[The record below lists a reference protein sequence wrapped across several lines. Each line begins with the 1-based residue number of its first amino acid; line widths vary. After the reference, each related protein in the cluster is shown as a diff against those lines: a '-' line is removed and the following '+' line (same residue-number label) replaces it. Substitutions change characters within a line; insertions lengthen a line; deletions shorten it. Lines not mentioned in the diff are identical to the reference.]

1 MPLTKLQ
8 FRPGINRET
17 TSYSNEGGWF
27 DGEKIRF
34 RYGFPEKIGGWK
46 KATNVSFLGGC
57 RALKTWVALD
67 NSQYT
72 GIGTHLK
79 YYLKYGQ
86 ELKDITPLRTTTT
99 SGISFSASANT
110 LSANI
115 TVDDT
120 TIPLTSASG
129 FPDSGRIKIDSEEI
143 TYTGISSNNLT
154 GCVRGAESTTA
165 ATHTSSTAVGCAT
178 VQVALTAHGAEQYDF
193 VTLSGAAALGGNMTA
208 NVLNQ
213 EYQISS
219 IESVDVFY
227 IEARTASTTIQ
238 DITVNGELDPTFVY
252 STSSDSGT
260 GGSSTAGAFQ
270 ISVGLNVAIAGTGW
284 GAGTWG
290 RGTWNSAADTSSD
303 LISLRIWSHDNFG
316 EDLLM
321 NVRDGGIYYWD
332 TSLRSSNFSRAVALN
347 SLADTDGTCPQIA
360 KQIMISDVNR
370 HIIVFGCD
378 PEGALGTQDP
388 LLIRFS
394 SQESL
399 TSWQSTALNT
409 AGELKVGSGSEII
422 CAVETRQQVIV
433 FTDVSVHAMQYLGD
447 PYIFGISQIS
457 ENTTI
462 MSPICAK
469 AVDDTIFWMGF
480 DDFYMYNGTVQKLPC
495 SVKQYVFNDFNA
507 LQREKVFA
515 GLNSSFNEVWWFYCS
530 SASDTV
536 DKYVV
541 YNYLEEAW
549 CYGNLARS
557 AWNDRGITTY
567 PLSAGLDGF
576 LYDQETG
583 LDDGS
588 TSPASAISS
597 HIESSQMDIGD
608 GEQFSFIRRYLPDV
622 TFDGSTATNPSTT
635 FTMKAR
641 NYPGGN
647 YLASDADSVTQS
659 VAGTTSVVE
668 QFTNQV
674 NIRLRGRSF
683 ALRVA
688 STDSEVQW
696 RLGTPRVDIRAD
708 GRR

>member
-1 MPLTKLQ
+1 MALTKLQ
-8 FRPGINRET
+8 FKPGINRET

-34 RYGFPEKIGGWK
+34 RAGYPEKIGGWK
-46 KATNVSFLGGC
+46 KATTVSFLGGC
-57 RALKTWVALD
+57 RALHTWVSLTND
-67 NSQYT
+67 QFT

-86 ELKDITPLRTTTT
+86 TLKDITPLRRTAT
-99 SGISFSASANT
+99 SGISFSAKANT

-115 TVDDT
+115 TVADT

-129 FPDSGRIKIDSEEI
+129 FPDEGRIKIDSEEI
-143 TYTGISSNNLT
+143 TYTGITSNNLT
-154 GCVRGAESTTA
+154 GCVRGAQSTTA
-165 ATHTSSTAVGCAT
+165 ATHSSSAAVGCAT
-178 VQVALTAHGAEQYDF
+178 VQVTLTDHGATQYDF
-193 VTLSGAAALGGNMTA
+193 VTLSAAAALGGTITA

-213 EYQISS
+213 EYQIVT
-219 IESVDVFY
+219 IESANVFY
-227 IEARTASTTIQ
+227 IEARTVTEIP
-238 DITVNGELDPTFVY
+238 DITVDGQLTPTFVY
-252 STSSDSGT
+252 ANASDTGT
-260 GGSSTAGAFQ
+260 GGASTEGAFQ

-290 RGTWNSAADTSSD
+290 RGGWNSAADTSSD

-347 SLADTDGTCPQIA
+347 SLSGTDGAAPQIA
-360 KQIMISDVNR
+360 KQIMVSDTNR

-378 PEGALGTQDP
+378 PESALGTQDP

-399 TSWQSTALNT
+399 TAWQSTATNS
-409 AGELKVGSGSEII
+409 AGELRVGSGSEII
-422 CAVETRQQVIV
+422 CAVETRQQIIV
-433 FTDVSVHAMQYLGD
+433 FTDASVHAMQYLGD
-447 PYIFGISQIS
+447 PYVFGISQIS

-462 MSPICAK
+462 MSPMCAK
-469 AVDDTIFWMGF
+469 AVDDIVFWMGF
-480 DDFYMYNGTVQKLPC
+480 DDFYMYTGSVQKLPC
-495 SVKQYVFNDFNA
+495 TVKQYIFNDFNK
-507 LQREKVFA
+507 LQREKVFSC
-515 GLNSSFNEVWWFYCS
+515 LNSSFNEVWWFYCS
-530 SASDTV
+530 GDSDTI

-541 YNYLEEAW
+541 YNYLEQAW
-549 CYGNLARS
+549 SYGNLSRT

-567 PLSAGLDGF
+567 PLAAGTDGY
-576 LYDQETG
+576 LYDHETG

-588 TSPASAISS
+588 TSPPSAISA
-597 HIESSQMDIGD
+597 HIESSQVDIGD
-608 GEQFSFIRRYLPDV
+608 GEQFLFMRRYLPDV

-641 NYPGGN
+641 NFPGGN
-647 YLASDADSVTQS
+647 YLVSDANSVTRS

-668 QFTNQV
+668 QFTDQV
-674 NIRLRGRSF
+674 HIRLRGRAF

-688 STDSEVQW
+688 SSDTEVQW
-696 RLGTPRVDIRAD
+696 RLGSPRVDIRED

>member
-8 FRPGINRET
+8 FNPGINRET
-17 TSYSNEGGWF
+17 TSYTNEGGWF

-34 RYGFPEKIGGWK
+34 RFGLPEKIGGWK
-46 KATNVSFLGGC
+46 KSTSVSFLGGC
-57 RALKTWVALD
+57 RALKTWVSLD

-79 YYLKYGQ
+79 YYLQYGQ
-86 ELKDITPLRTTTT
+86 EIKDITPLRTTTT

-110 LSANI
+110 LSADI
-115 TVDDT
+115 AVADL

-154 GCVRGAESTTA
+154 GCTRGAESTTA

-178 VQVALTAHGAEQYDF
+178 IQVALSTHGAEQYDF
-193 VTLSGAAALGGNMTA
+193 VTLSGAAALGGNITA

-213 EYQISS
+213 EYQITT

-227 IEARTASTTIQ
+227 IEARTAGTSLQ
-238 DITVNGELDPTFVY
+238 DITVDGELVPTFVY
-252 STSSDSGT
+252 PTSSDSGS
-260 GGSSTAGAFQ
+260 GASSTAGAFQ
-270 ISVGLNVAIAGTGW
+270 ISVGLNVSVAGNGW
-284 GAGTWG
+284 GAGTWS
-290 RGTWNSAADTSSD
+290 RGTWNSAADTSSS
-303 LISLRIWSHDNFG
+303 LLSLRIWSHDNFG
-316 EDLLM
+316 ERLLM

-332 TSLRSSNFSRAVALN
+332 TSTRSSNFSRAVELN
-347 SLADTDGTCPQIA
+347 SITDTDGSCPQIA
-360 KQIMISDVNR
+360 KQIMVSDINR
-370 HIIVFGCD
+370 HIIAFGCD
-378 PEGALGTQDP
+378 PESALGTQDP

-409 AGELKVGSGSEII
+409 AGELKVGAGSEII
-422 CAVETRQQVIV
+422 CAVETRQQIIV
-433 FTDVSVHAMQYLGD
+433 FTDASVHAMQYLGD

-462 MSPICAK
+462 MSPLCAK
-469 AVDDTIFWMGF
+469 AVDDNIFWMGF
-480 DDFYMYNGTVQKLPC
+480 DDFYVYNGAVQKLPC
-495 SVKQYVFNDFNA
+495 SVKQYVFNDFNI

-515 GLNSSFNEVWWFYCS
+515 GLNSSFNEIWWFYCS
-530 SASDTV
+530 EDSNV
-536 DKYVV
+536 LDKYVV

-549 CYGNLARS
+549 CYGNLART
-557 AWNDRGITTY
+557 AWNDRGVTTY
-567 PLSAGLDGF
+567 PLAAGTDGF
-576 LYDQETG
+576 LYDHELG

-588 TSPASAISS
+588 TSPATAISA
-597 HIESSQMDIGD
+597 HIESSQMDLGD

-647 YLASDADSVTQS
+647 YLASDADSVTRS

-688 STDSEVQW
+688 SSDIEVQW
-696 RLGTPRVDIRAD
+696 RLGTPRVDIRPD